1 MKKISDIYAS
11 IGTIVVSII
20 VLLILFFCGIST
32 SRDPIDEGL
41 MVVSYGDVDDGY
53 GTPEEPQTQPDE
65 AASAQEQPQTAT
77 PPPTPQPAQPLL
89 TQEDESVALAQAEKR
104 RKEQEQ
110 ARLLAEQQERERK
123 AAEEARIAAEKAR
136 KAAEQ
141 QAKTDKANALA
152 SAFGQKTDK
161 GSGTTT
167 GEAMQGNPAGSGVS
181 NGNGW
186 SLKGRTLQGELP
198 KPDYDTSKDPEGS
211 IVVRI
216 LVDKHGNVINADIYR
231 ETNIGKQDLR
241 DRCIA
246 VAKKAKFSAGQAN
259 IQEGFITF
267 NFQKY

>member
-110 ARLLAEQQERERK
+110 AL
-123 AAEEARIAAEKAR
+123 
-136 KAAEQ
+136 
-141 QAKTDKANALA
+141 
-152 SAFGQKTDK
+152 
-161 GSGTTT
+161 
-167 GEAMQGNPAGSGVS
+167 
-181 NGNGW
+181 
-186 SLKGRTLQGELP
+186 SL
-198 KPDYDTSKDPEGS
+198 
-211 IVVRI
+211 IHI
-216 LVDKHGNVINADIYR
+216 
-231 ETNIGKQDLR
+231 
-241 DRCIA
+241 
-246 VAKKAKFSAGQAN
+246 
-259 IQEGFITF
+259 
-267 NFQKY
+267 

>member
-89 TQEDESVALAQAEKR
+89 TQEDKSVALAPT
-104 RKEQEQ
+104 
-110 ARLLAEQQERERK
+110 
-123 AAEEARIAAEKAR
+123 EKAR

-152 SAFGQKTDK
+152 SAFRQKTDK
-161 GSGTTT
+161 DSGTTT
-167 GEAMQGNPAGSGVS
+167 DEAMQKNPADSGVS

-186 SLKGRTLQGELP
+186 SLKGRALQGGLP
-198 KPDYDTSKDPEGS
+198 KPDYSGDEQGRVVVKIRVDRDGFVTEAIVDPTVS
-211 IVVRI
+211 NI
-216 LVDKHGNVINADIYR
+216 
-231 ETNIGKQDLR
+231 TNKKLLD
-241 DRCIA
+241 A
-246 VAKKAKFSAGQAN
+246 SVAAAKKTRFTAGDNIAMGTITYNFS
-259 IQEGFITF
+259 T
-267 NFQKY
+267 K

>member
-20 VLLILFFCGIST
+20 VLLILLFCGIST

-186 SLKGRTLQGELP
+186 SLKGRTLQGGLP
-198 KPDYDTSKDPEGS
+198 KPDYSGDEQGRVVVKIRVDRNGVVTEAIVDPTVS
-211 IVVRI
+211 NI
-216 LVDKHGNVINADIYR
+216 
-231 ETNIGKQDLR
+231 TNKKLLD
-241 DRCIA
+241 A
-246 VAKKAKFSAGQAN
+246 SVAAAKKTRFTDGDNIAMGTITYNFS
-259 IQEGFITF
+259 T
-267 NFQKY
+267 K